1 MSENLS
7 LVDYKKKKIYPMSQ
21 KIKKDQN
28 HLEII
33 CPLQKGH
40 YIYTYSSFH
49 VFCFMKNK
57 ATSSQRNM
65 IFLLG
70 HRHLFLVGLICTI
83 EF

>member
-7 LVDYKKKKIYPMSQ
+7 LVDYKKKKNIPDVPKNQKRSEPLRNNMSAS
-21 KIKKDQN
+21 
-28 HLEII
+28 
-33 CPLQKGH
+33 KGTLH
-40 YIYTYSSFH
+40 IYSSLN

-70 HRHLFLVGLICTI
+70 HRHLFLEGLICTI